1 MNNDS
6 DPKPSNTIE
15 KLKSM
20 IKEYEKIDNSQDEIN
35 DKRMSIGENLS
46 STLEMLGDV
55 KGGTLSHINTM
66 INEYLSNSKIEMTIL
81 ENSLVELRNSFS
93 IDKLMKQDF
102 VEKRHTFRQSLL
114 SIMLLNDKNISALYY
129 LIVAFFLWL
138 VVWVFVDDYITTKTL
153 DYNRIKSLFSGFS
166 TVIITWIVM
175 YLYSLLI
182 VIYIKII
189 EFLSAITNKINY
201 KTTII
206 IYVFYQ
212 LILYV
217 FATIVIFQSEIANAC
232 GMIIGCEMAR
242 LSMKIHAYFREKLLY
257 GLKNFH
263 IKLALFSPFKKDNL
277 EDKMPQIDI
286 VGLEEELRRFIFFS
300 FCPSLIYRDKY
311 PRLINYRFDMILAHL
326 TNFTLC
332 LMSMYMLSRYICS
345 PYFTSMKLRNYFSF
359 AHFCYDCC
367 RLAIPGTMFLI
378 TGFFMILHTWLNL
391 WSEILRYGDRRFYE
405 DWWNCTNFEEWYRK
419 WNMVVH
425 EWLYYYVYN
434 DVMRLTGT
442 MSRLVCKICV
452 FSLSVII
459 HEIIVWQTIGF
470 FFPILSFFFGGPGII
485 FTYIK
490 PKQKRFNLLFWVK
503 LCLGIGILFCL
514 LLMEVHLREV
524 VDKELGLNS
533 YWHSNIPR
541 SLLIYFE
548 SYKEKIVAS
557 NKY

>member
-6 DPKPSNTIE
+6 ISKPLNTIE

-20 IKEYEKIDNSQDEIN
+20 IKEYEKIDNSQEEIHE
-35 DKRMSIGENLS
+35 KRMSIGENLT

-55 KGGTLSHINTM
+55 KGGTLSNINTL
-66 INEYLSNSKIEMTIL
+66 INEYLSNTRIEMNIL
-81 ENSLVELRNSFS
+81 ENSLIELRNSFS
-93 IDKLMKQDF
+93 VDKLMKQDF
-102 VEKRHTFRQSLL
+102 VEKRHTFRQSIL
-114 SIMLLNDKNISALYY
+114 SIMLLHDKNIFALYT

-153 DYNRIKSLFSGFS
+153 DYNRIKSMFSGFG
-166 TVIITWIVM
+166 TVIITWIII
-175 YLYSLLI
+175 YLYSFLI
-182 VIYIKII
+182 VIYIKIV
-189 EFLSAITNKINY
+189 EVLSTLTNKINY
-201 KTTII
+201 TSVII

-212 LILYV
+212 LILYIFASIVV
-217 FATIVIFQSEIANAC
+217 FHSEIAMAC

-263 IKLALFSPFKKDNL
+263 MKIALFSPQKKDFSD
-277 EDKMPQIDI
+277 DKMPLINIDT
-286 VGLEEELRRFIFFS
+286 LEEEIKRFIFFT

-311 PRLINYRFDMILAHL
+311 PRLISYRFDMILAHL

-332 LMSMYMLSRYICS
+332 LISLYMLSRYICT
-345 PYFTSMKLRNYFSF
+345 PYFTSMKLRNYYSF

-378 TGFFMILHTWLNL
+378 IGFFLLLHTWLNL

-434 DVMRLTGT
+434 DVMRFTGT
-442 MSRLVCKICV
+442 MSRFVCKICV

-470 FFPILSFFFGGPGII
+470 FFPILSFFFGGPGLI

-490 PKQKRFNLLFWVK
+490 PKQKWFNLFFWVK

-524 VDKELGLNS
+524 IDNELGLNNS
-533 YWHSNIPR
+533 WHSYIPR
-541 SLLIYFE
+541 SMLIYFE
-548 SYKEKIVAS
+548 SYKVKIS
-557 NKY
+557 SSSKY